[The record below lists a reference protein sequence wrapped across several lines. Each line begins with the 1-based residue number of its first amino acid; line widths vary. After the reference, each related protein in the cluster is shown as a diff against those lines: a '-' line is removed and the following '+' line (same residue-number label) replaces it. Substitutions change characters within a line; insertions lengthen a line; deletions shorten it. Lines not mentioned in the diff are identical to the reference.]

1 MDEYEYY
8 EFQAVDQPLDESARK
23 ALRRLSSRARIT
35 SAGFS
40 VHYDW
45 GYFQGRP
52 VEMMKR
58 WFDLYVGVGG
68 TYRQLMIRLPKRLV
82 NRVELERV
90 LGGTKIAE
98 IIESRDNLILD
109 IFCEFEPR
117 NYEDWDDGTGWMASL
132 APLRRDLLSGD
143 MRLAYVLWLWEVEQ
157 GRIAESTR
165 EPLPGIG
172 PLTGGLEAL
181 AEFFQIDGDLLCAA
195 AEMPDIPSAEARS
208 GQAMQAAL
216 EAIPHAEKTRLLQR
230 VAESDPHVAAE
241 IIKRVKQSAEAQT
254 LDQLR
259 PVAELWARVEAIRM
273 ARQAEAAERREKE
286 RRERERFDEK
296 MRKFRLNQLRGRVPE
311 TWLEIEALAEK
322 RTYTSYDRAAELIFD
337 LRALAEQDD
346 DLADFSDRLKAL
358 RDRHHRKKRLIERLA
373 KLDQ

>member
-52 VEMMKR
+52 LEMMKR

-82 NRVELERV
+82 NHTELERV

-109 IFCEFEPR
+109 IFCEFEMR
-117 NYEDWDDGTGWMASL
+117 NYEDWGDGKGWMGAL
-132 APLRRDLLSGD
+132 APLRKDLLSGD

-157 GRIAESTR
+157 KGVAKRNK

-181 AEFFQIDGDLLCAA
+181 AEFFRIGGDLLSVA
-195 AEMPDIPSAEARS
+195 AETPDSSSAEQRSRDAAR
-208 GQAMQAAL
+208 AAV
-216 EAIPHAEKTRLLQR
+216 EAIPHAEQTVLLQR

-241 IIKRVKQSAEAQT
+241 IIKRAKESAQART
-254 LDQLR
+254 RDQLR
-259 PVAELWARVEAIRM
+259 TVSELRARAAAIGT
-273 ARQAEAAERREKE
+273 ARKAEATGRR
-286 RRERERFDEK
+286 
-296 MRKFRLNQLRGRVPE
+296 V
-311 TWLEIEALAEK
+311 
-322 RTYTSYDRAAELIFD
+322 
-337 LRALAEQDD
+337 
-346 DLADFSDRLKAL
+346 
-358 RDRHHRKKRLIERLA
+358 
-373 KLDQ
+373 

>member
-23 ALRRLSSRARIT
+23 ALRKYSSRARIT

-52 VEMMKR
+52 LEMMKR

-82 NRVELERV
+82 NRTELKRV

-109 IFCEFEPR
+109 IFCEFEMR
-117 NYEDWDDGTGWMASL
+117 NYEDWDDGKGWMGAL
-132 APLRRDLLSGD
+132 APLRKDLLSGD

-157 GRIAESTR
+157 RGIAESNK

-172 PLTGGLEAL
+172 PFTGGLEAL
-181 AEFFQIDGDLLCAA
+181 AEFFRIGGDLLCAA
-195 AEMPDIPSAEARS
+195 AETPDPSSAEQRS
-208 GQAMQAAL
+208 RDAVRAAV
-216 EAIPHAEKTRLLQR
+216 EAIPHAEQAVLLQR

-241 IIKRVKQSAEAQT
+241 IIKQVTESAQART
-254 LDQLR
+254 RDQLR
-259 PVAELWARVEAIRM
+259 TVSELRARAEAIGK
-273 ARQAEAAERREKE
+273 ARQSEAAERK
-286 RRERERFDEK
+286 
-296 MRKFRLNQLRGRVPE
+296 
-311 TWLEIEALAEK
+311 
-322 RTYTSYDRAAELIFD
+322 
-337 LRALAEQDD
+337 
-346 DLADFSDRLKAL
+346 
-358 RDRHHRKKRLIERLA
+358 
-373 KLDQ
+373 

>member
-45 GYFQGRP
+45 GDFQGRP

-68 TYRQLMIRLPKRLV
+68 TYRHLMIRLPKRLV
-82 NRVELERV
+82 SRAELERV
-90 LGGTKIAE
+90 LGGTKILE
-98 IIESRDNLILD
+98 VIESRDNLILD
-109 IFCEFEPR
+109 VFCEFELG
-117 NYEDWDDGTGWMASL
+117 NYEDWDDGKGWMAAL
-132 APLRRDLLSGD
+132 APLRKDLLSGD

-157 GRIAESTR
+157 GGSAESDI

-181 AEFFQIDGDLLCAA
+181 AKFFRIGGDLLCAA
-195 AEMPDIPSAEARS
+195 TEMPDLSSAEQRTRDAVR
-208 GQAMQAAL
+208 AAV
-216 EAIPHAEKTRLLQR
+216 EAIPRAEQTVLLQR

-241 IIKRVKQSAEAQT
+241 IIKRAKESAQAQT
-254 LDQLR
+254 HDQLR
-259 PVAELWARVEAIRM
+259 TVSELWARAEAIGK
-273 ARQAEAAERREKE
+273 ARQSEAAQ
-286 RRERERFDEK
+286 
-296 MRKFRLNQLRGRVPE
+296 RK
-311 TWLEIEALAEK
+311 
-322 RTYTSYDRAAELIFD
+322 
-337 LRALAEQDD
+337 
-346 DLADFSDRLKAL
+346 
-358 RDRHHRKKRLIERLA
+358 
-373 KLDQ
+373 